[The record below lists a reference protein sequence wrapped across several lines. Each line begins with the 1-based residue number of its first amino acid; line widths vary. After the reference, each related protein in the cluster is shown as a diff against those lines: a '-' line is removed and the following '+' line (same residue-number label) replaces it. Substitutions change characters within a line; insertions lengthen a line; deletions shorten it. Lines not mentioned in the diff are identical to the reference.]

1 MKNTLDYGRTERER
15 RDELHVRQWTVAE
28 VYGIVWSSEGVTGLD
43 FIIEFRFKFE
53 DLGFRV

>member
-28 VYGIVWSSEGVTGLD
+28 VYGIV
-43 FIIEFRFKFE
+43 
-53 DLGFRV
+53 